1 MPVDNE
7 VTLLGRSA
15 RDGADT
21 DGSGADA
28 LLQVSDLEVRY
39 GQIVAVRGLSLGI
52 RPGELLALLGPNGA
66 GKTSTLRAISGLLR
80 PSRGEVRFKGR
91 RVDRLGAERLAR
103 MGMAHVPEGRGIF
116 PDLSVRE
123 NLRMPSHGLDRA
135 AFDAALDRVHGYFPR
150 LLERRS
156 QLAGT
161 LSGGEQ
167 QQLVI
172 ARALMKTP
180 ELLLLDEM
188 SLGLAPTIVEQLFDI
203 LRRINADGVAVLLV
217 EQYVGP
223 ALALANTAVVLEKGS
238 VRVSGRAAD
247 LASDVSV
254 VQASYLGA
262 VGTHADRAVPDG
274 PAFREP
280 VAGVE
285 LRPEQI
291 RRLADL
297 AARRG
302 TTPGELGR
310 EAIEH
315 MLALAGGTER

>member
-1 MPVDNE
+1 MPDERE
-7 VTLLGRSA
+7 VMLEGRRVVTEPEVAPEVEAAPLLA
-15 RDGADT
+15 
-21 DGSGADA
+21 
-28 LLQVSDLEVRY
+28 VENLEVRY
-39 GQIVAVRGLSLGI
+39 GQIVAVRALSFTV
-52 RPGELLALLGPNGA
+52 RRGECMALLGPNGA
-66 GKTSTLRAISGLLR
+66 GKTSTLRAISGLIR
-80 PSRGEVRFKGR
+80 PARGSVQFMGR
-91 RVDRLGAERLAR
+91 RVDRTGAERLAR
-103 MGMAHVPEGRGIF
+103 LGMAHVPEGRGIF
-116 PDLSVRE
+116 PDLTVHE
-123 NLRMPSHGLDRA
+123 NLLMPSRGLDRA
-135 AFDAALDRVHGYFPR
+135 ALDIALERVHGYFPR
-150 LLERRS
+150 LLERRG

-172 ARALMKTP
+172 ARALIKTP

-188 SLGLAPTIVEQLFDI
+188 SLGLAPTIVEQLFGI

-223 ALALANTAVVLEKGS
+223 ALAIANSAVVLEKGS
-238 VRVSGRAAD
+238 VRVAGRAAD
-247 LASDVSV
+247 LARDVSI

-262 VGTHADRAVPDG
+262 ATEDGERAVPDG
-274 PAFREP
+274 PAFRESIT
-280 VAGVE
+280 GIE
-285 LRPEQI
+285 LRPHEL

-315 MLALAGGTER
+315 MLSLAGG